1 MSELN
6 PIIDFYLRGFPIINP
21 LILLVYGLIYNKKYF
36 IKYIFL
42 ATIID
47 LISVKSLKYM
57 TKQLYNFLDV
67 ETLPILGLGR
77 RPDGAIS
84 CGLYKDNKPSDSFG
98 MPSGHALFCGFSFV
112 YWYYYL
118 CENSQS
124 KYKKIIIF
132 ILFIINCLL
141 ALSRVYLGCHTI
153 EQVIVGFII
162 GSFIAFILN
171 YVNKNLKI

>member
-6 PIIDFYLRGFPIINP
+6 PIIDYYLRGFPIINP
-21 LILLVYGLIYNKKYF
+21 VILLVYGLIYNKKYF

-47 LISVKSLKYM
+47 FIAVKSLKYSM
-57 TKQLYNFLDV
+57 KQLYNFLNVDK
-67 ETLPILGLGR
+67 LPILGLGR

-84 CGLYKDNKPSDSFG
+84 CGLFKDNKPSNSFG

-112 YWYYYL
+112 YWYYYIQK
-118 CENSQS
+118 NSS
-124 KYKKIIIF
+124 PKYKKIIIF
-132 ILFIINCLL
+132 IWFLISCIL

-153 EQVIVGFII
+153 EQVAIGFII
-162 GSFIAFILN
+162 GSIIALILN
-171 YVNKNLKI
+171 NIKI

>member
-1 MSELN
+1 MSKLN

-21 LILLVYGLIYNKKYF
+21 LVLLIYGLIYNKKYF
-36 IKYIFL
+36 INYIFL

-47 LISVKSLKYM
+47 LISVKFLKCIS
-57 TKQLYNFLDV
+57 KQLYKFLNV
-67 ETLPILGLGR
+67 ESLPILGLGR
-77 RPDGAIS
+77 RPDGAMS
-84 CGLYKDNKPSDSFG
+84 CGLYKDNKPSSSFG

-118 CENSQS
+118 NKDS
-124 KYKKIIIF
+124 KYKKILIF
-132 ILFIINCLL
+132 IWFIISCLL

-162 GSFIAFILN
+162 GSIIALILN
-171 YVNKNLKI
+171 NINTNLKI